1 LRVNITYSVDLDD
14 VPGEVNRILEECE
27 QLFRAAHG
35 TLDQIIGRDP
45 LSIIQ
50 ELDTVRKNLAAID
63 LKLDDSM
70 SILGGYVQAMA
81 VKPEQEQRAIR
92 GDQPEYAE
100 EADEEI

>member
-1 LRVNITYSVDLDD
+1 MRVNITYSVDLDD
-14 VPGEVNRILEECE
+14 VPSEVNRILEECE

-35 TLDQIIGRDP
+35 TLDQIIVRDP

-92 GDQPEYAE
+92 GDQPEHAE

>member
-1 LRVNITYSVDLDD
+1 MRVNITYSVDLDD
-14 VPGEVNRILEECE
+14 VPSEVNRILEECE

-45 LSIIQ
+45 LSIIT

-81 VKPEQEQRAIR
+81 AKPEQEQKKMQAEES
-92 GDQPEYAE
+92 EYAE
-100 EADEEI
+100 ETNEEI